1 MRILVQDLKFGMR
14 TLLKRPGFT
23 AVAVLTLALGIGANT
38 AIFSVVNA
46 VLLRPLPF
54 KDSERLVIVYE
65 TTQTVPRDFVSV
77 PDLEDYRAASRSF
90 EGFATFVP
98 QSVNFTGTGEPDR
111 VVGAFA
117 TSSLFPL
124 LGVQAERGRAL
135 DAGDDAEGGPLVA
148 VLSNEFW
155 QRRFG
160 GDPNV
165 IGRSLVF
172 NGEPYTVVGV
182 MPTGFQFH

>member
-1 MRILVQDLKFGMR
+1 MRTLLQDLRFGMR
-14 TLLKRPGFT
+14 TLVKRPGFT
-23 AVAVLTLALGIGANT
+23 LVAVVTLALGIGANT

-54 KDSERLVIVYE
+54 KDSEQLVIVYE
-65 TTQTVPRDFVSV
+65 KTQTVPRDFVSV
-77 PDLEDYRAASRSF
+77 PDLRDYRAASHSF
-90 EGFATFVP
+90 QEFATFVP
-98 QSVNFTGTGEPDR
+98 QSVNLTGTGEPER
-111 VVGAFA
+111 VVGAFT

-124 LGVQAERGRAL
+124 LGVNVERGRAL
-135 DAGDDAEGGPLVA
+135 TAEDDAEGGGLVA

-160 GDPNV
+160 GDAGV
-165 IGRSLVF
+165 VGRSLVF

-182 MPTGFQFH
+182 M